1 MTPADTSAIA
11 NAIIAHLGADAL
23 LLSLMPNGVYY
34 DIAPPGSTRF
44 VTVTLV
50 DAADVATFEGR
61 AIEDAHYLIQAIA
74 LSATQPNVAAAALR
88 IEELLEDVP
97 LTVAGYG
104 WLTTY
109 RTRPVRESAPDQLD
123 HSQLWHH
130 RGGYFRVQMT
140 PLAADAA
147 GQGPPRLPSLGNR
160 GVNGG

>member
-11 NAIIAHLGADAL
+11 NAIIATLGADAL

-50 DAADVATFEGR
+50 EGADLAEFGRR

-74 LSATQPNVAAAALR
+74 LSSTQPNVAAAALR

-97 LTVAGYG
+97 LSVAGYG

-109 RTRPVRESAPDQLD
+109 RTRPVRESAPDPID
-123 HSQLWHH
+123 RSQLWHH
-130 RGGYFRVQMT
+130 RGGYYRVQMT
-140 PLAADAA
+140 PLAPARRLA
-147 GQGPPRLPSLGNR
+147 GVRSR
-160 GVNGG
+160 VNGG